1 MTTASNKTEMI
12 LIVDDDPSVIT
23 SLALLLKQAGYRT
36 QSASSPAQAMERL
49 ANDSF
54 HLVIQDM
61 NFSRQT
67 TGEEGIELL
76 RRIKSAKPH
85 LPVILLTAWGSIQL
99 AVEGMR
105 AGAADFVTKPWT
117 HQQLLQSVKT
127 AIGLAAAATKQ
138 RDSLPTREELDIQ
151 YDFHDIF
158 GRDARMLRILDVI
171 GRVSATDASVLIT
184 GESGTGKEVIAA
196 AIHRNSRR
204 RNAPFVKVNLGG
216 ISATLFESEMFGHV
230 RGAFTDARQDRKG
243 RFETANGGTIFLD
256 EIGDLDANS
265 QVKMLR
271 VLQDRT
277 YEVLGSSVTRT
288 VDVRVISATN
298 RNLMEMVSDG
308 SFREDLLYRLNL
320 IAVHLPPLR
329 ERITDI
335 PLLANHF
342 LQTIAAIYRRDT
354 MQISDAALNWM
365 QSLVWQGNIRQ
376 LKQVIERAVLMT
388 SKAVLDVDD
397 FRLPM
402 EMETSDKGKDAL
414 PEVGAMTLDDME
426 KAMIL
431 KSLKHYDGNIS
442 RVAEALGLSR
452 PALYR
457 RFEKY
462 GIKV

>member
-1 MTTASNKTEMI
+1 MSAASNTAEMI
-12 LIVDDDPSVIT
+12 LIVDDDLSVIT

-49 ANDSF
+49 ATDCF

-67 TGEEGIELL
+67 TGEEGIDLL

-138 RDSLPTREELDIQ
+138 RDSLPTREELDTQ
-151 YDFHDIF
+151 YDFHDII

-298 RNLMEMVSDG
+298 RNLTEMVAAG

-329 ERITDI
+329 ERPTDI

-365 QSLVWQGNIRQ
+365 QSLTWQGNIRQ

-397 FRLPM
+397 FRLPI
-402 EMETSDKGKDAL
+402 EMETGDKGKDAL